1 MIFEASKKHKNIRVD
16 IFIQSQIKDISRN
29 RIKNIILDGNLKIN
43 DLVVLE
49 PSKKIKEN
57 DKVRFEE
64 KISFILKSEDGT
76 IKEKQ

>member
-57 DKVRFEE
+57 EE
-64 KISFILKSEDGT
+64 YLLFCL
-76 IKEKQ
+76 